1 MPADKHRGGRLIS
14 FGKIVL
20 AVALGNIL
28 SWVLVVGLFMG
39 LWTVG
44 YVQSELRGALQTRD
58 QSVTARDRSVTVR
71 TFDELDYREP
81 DGSESRELDPHL
93 ADRGCGDYAVSPQ
106 GRGSYAVKCGDSY
119 FMVFTIIEKVMGPYE
134 GGSRAN

>member
-1 MPADKHRGGRLIS
+1 M
-14 FGKIVL
+14 VL

-28 SWVLVVGLFMG
+28 SWVLVVGMFMG

-44 YVQSELRGALQTRD
+44 YVQSELRGALHRTESPD
-58 QSVTARDRSVTVR
+58 QSVTVT

-81 DGSESRELDPHL
+81 DDRELRELDPHL
-93 ADRGCGDYAVSPQ
+93 ADHGCGDYTVSPQ

-119 FMVFTIIEKVMGPYE
+119 FMVWTIIEKVMGPYE
-134 GGSRAN
+134 GGSRAK

>member
-1 MPADKHRGGRLIS
+1 MS
-14 FGKIVL
+14 FGKMVL

-28 SWVLVVGLFMG
+28 SWVLVVGMFMG

-44 YVQSELRGALQTRD
+44 YVQSELREALQRTETPD
-58 QSVTARDRSVTVR
+58 QPVTVR

-81 DGSESRELDPHL
+81 EGRELRELDPHL

-106 GRGSYAVKCGDSY
+106 GRGTYAVKCGDSY
-119 FMVFTIIEKVMGPYE
+119 LMVFTIMGKVMGPYE